1 MVQAFEWKYVF
12 KAMPRL
18 LHFIPITLLIW
29 ASIILSGV
37 FVGSLFAVIRTKH
50 IPVLEQL
57 VRVIISVVRGIP
69 PLTQLF
75 IFYFGMPALF
85 LKIGID
91 LTRINGMWFVIL
103 AYGLSNGAIIS
114 ENLRAA
120 FASVG
125 KGQEDAA
132 YSIGMSGTKTFFRI
146 MIPQAMVVALPSF
159 GNLCVAALKNTSLAF
174 AVGVIELMTTANQLG
189 SYTLHRMECYVAV
202 ALIYYVLYL
211 IIRSIFKLIEHKVS
225 YQRD

>member
-91 LTRINGMWFVIL
+91 LTRIDGMWFVIL
-103 AYGLSNGAIIS
+103 AYGLSNGAVIS

-125 KGQEDAA
+125 KGQEEYAVGGNAVLYEKRDAVHERA
-132 YSIGMSGTKTFFRI
+132 RLASSCGGEHEERPVARRSRRALFRI
-146 MIPQAMVVALPSF
+146 
-159 GNLCVAALKNTSLAF
+159 
-174 AVGVIELMTTANQLG
+174 E
-189 SYTLHRMECYVAV
+189 
-202 ALIYYVLYL
+202 
-211 IIRSIFKLIEHKVS
+211 
-225 YQRD
+225 

>member
-75 IFYFGMPALF
+75 IFYFGMPALR
-85 LKIGID
+85 ID
-91 LTRINGMWFVIL
+91 GMWFVIL
-103 AYGLSNGAIIS
+103 AYGLSNGAVIS

-132 YSIGMSGTKTFFRI
+132 YSIGMTGTKAFFRI
-146 MIPQAMVVALPSF
+146 MIPQALVVALPSF
-159 GNLCVAALKNTSLAF
+159 GNLCVASLKNTSLAF
-174 AVGVIELMTTANQLG
+174 SVGVIELMTTANQIG
-189 SYTLHRMECYVAV
+189 TFTMHRMESYVAV
-202 ALIYYVLYL
+202 ALVYYVLYL
-211 IIRSIFKLIEHKVS
+211 IIRSIFRLIEHKAS
-225 YQRD
+225 YQKD

>member
-1 MVQAFEWKYVF
+1 MEIRIKSYAKITAFHTYNPPYMGIDHF
-12 KAMPRL
+12 KR
-18 LHFIPITLLIW
+18 
-29 ASIILSGV
+29 SICRKS
-37 FVGSLFAVIRTKH
+37 VIRTKH

-91 LTRINGMWFVIL
+91 LTRIDGMWFVIL
-103 AYGLSNGAIIS
+103 AYGLSNGAVIS

-132 YSIGMSGTKTFFRI
+132 YSIGMTGTKAFFRI
-146 MIPQAMVVALPSF
+146 MIPQALVVALPSF
-159 GNLCVAALKNTSLAF
+159 GNLCVASLKNTSLAF
-174 AVGVIELMTTANQLG
+174 SVGVIELMTTANQIG
-189 SYTLHRMECYVAV
+189 TFTMHRMESYVAV
-202 ALIYYVLYL
+202 ALVYYVLYL
-211 IIRSIFKLIEHKVS
+211 IIRNIFRLIEHKAS
-225 YQRD
+225 YQKD

>member
-29 ASIILSGV
+29 SAIILSGIV
-37 FVGSLFAVIRTKH
+37 VGSIFAVIRTKH
-50 IPVLEQL
+50 IPVLADEC
-57 VRVIISVVRGIP
+57 
-69 PLTQLF
+69 
-75 IFYFGMPALF
+75 
-85 LKIGID
+85 KIGID

>member
-1 MVQAFEWKYVF
+1 
-12 KAMPRL
+12 
-18 LHFIPITLLIW
+18 
-29 ASIILSGV
+29 
-37 FVGSLFAVIRTKH
+37 VIRTKH

-91 LTRINGMWFVIL
+91 LTRIDGMWFVIL
-103 AYGLSNGAIIS
+103 AYGLSNGAVIS

-132 YSIGMSGTKTFFRI
+132 YSIGMTGTKAFFRI
-146 MIPQAMVVALPSF
+146 MIPQALVVALPSF
-159 GNLCVAALKNTSLAF
+159 GNLCVASLKNTSLAF
-174 AVGVIELMTTANQLG
+174 SVGVIELMTTANQIG
-189 SYTLHRMECYVAV
+189 TFTMHRMESYVAV
-202 ALIYYVLYL
+202 ALVYYVLYL
-211 IIRSIFKLIEHKVS
+211 IIRNIFRLIEHKAS
-225 YQRD
+225 YQKD

>member
-1 MVQAFEWKYVF
+1 MVQAFEWKYVI

-18 LHFIPITLLIW
+18 LHFIPITLEIW
-29 ASIILSGV
+29 AAIIASSVL
-37 FVGSLFAVIRTKH
+37 VGTLFAIIRTKH

-75 IFYFGMPALF
+75 IFYFGLPALL
-85 LKIGID
+85 LKVGVDI
-91 LTRINGMWFVIL
+91 TRIDGMWFVIM

-114 ENLRAA
+114 ESLRAA

-125 KGQEDAA
+125 KGQEDAG
-132 YSIGMSGTKTFFRI
+132 YSIGMSGTKVFLRI
-146 MIPQAMVVALPSF
+146 MIPQALVVALPSF

-174 AVGVIELMTTANQLG
+174 AVGVIELMTTANQFG
-189 SYTLHRMECYVAV
+189 TYSLHRMESYVAV
-202 ALIYYVLYL
+202 AIVYYSLYL
-211 IIRSIFKLIEHKVS
+211 VIRFVFNRIENRVA
-225 YQRD
+225 YQKD

>member
-29 ASIILSGV
+29 ATIILSGV

-75 IFYFGMPALF
+75 IFYFGLPALF
-85 LKIGID
+85 LEIGID
-91 LTRINGMWFVIL
+91 ITRIDGMWFVIL

-120 FASVG
+120 FVSVG

-132 YSIGMSGTKTFFRI
+132 YSIGMTGTKTFFRI
-146 MIPQAMVVALPSF
+146 MIPQALIVALPSF

-174 AVGVIELMTTANQLG
+174 SVGVIELMTTANQVA
-189 SYTLHRMECYVAV
+189 TFTMHRMESYVAV
-202 ALIYYVLYL
+202 ALVYYVLYL
-211 IIRSIFKLIEHKVS
+211 CIRTIFRFIEHKAS
-225 YQRD
+225 YQKD